1 VLHSGAVLARPVQGK
16 TTGEVWLEALADWAK
31 VMVGVVIPLLLLAA
45 VVEVWITPRV
55 ALLILAR

>member
-1 VLHSGAVLARPVQGK
+1 
-16 TTGEVWLEALADWAK
+16 
-31 VMVGVVIPLLLLAA
+31 MVGVVIPLLLLAA